1 MYSDI
6 RKTVA
11 HLNDHITRLNDE
23 DITIDDYK

>member
-1 MYSDI
+1 M